1 MTSQLFKEKYPKEKF
16 FAFLDKY
23 GDKTEKFYTISKAA
37 YKKAKL
43 DAAIIPFFKDLGQN
57 ILPGIILSQLFY
69 RYNILLTSGVHSAN
83 LIVIN
88 PALIVTKENIDYLIN
103 SLDDYFSNGFVGM
116 LTSYG
121 KMKISSAITNLYSP

>member
-1 MTSQLFKEKYPKEKF
+1 MR
-16 FAFLDKY
+16 
-23 GDKTEKFYTISKAA
+23 
-37 YKKAKL
+37 
-43 DAAIIPFFKDLGQN
+43 DLGQN